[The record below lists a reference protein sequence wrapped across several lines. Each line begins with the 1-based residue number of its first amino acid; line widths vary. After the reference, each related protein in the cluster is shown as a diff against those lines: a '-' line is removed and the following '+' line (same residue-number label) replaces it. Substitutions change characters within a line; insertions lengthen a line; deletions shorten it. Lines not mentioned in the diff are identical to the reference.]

1 MGFIEDLQSVTL
13 DLATVV
19 IGLCEKHGIRY
30 YLAEGTMLGA
40 IRHGGFIPWDEDID
54 LAIPRADYNRL
65 LPILREEL
73 PEGYRLVHYPDATHH
88 PRYFAQVERLDTPV
102 CEDNFVVPFNRCMW
116 IDLFPID
123 GMPKGKLARKCH
135 LYRLLYL
142 RVLAQLAKADECIN
156 NKGKHRKVRKAAIA
170 IGNLWAKTFRVD
182 PRKRLARMEKVVQK
196 YDAEETGW
204 TISLGSLYKG
214 RTIFP
219 TAYYGSGKAV
229 DFAGKRWLLPEQ
241 CEEML
246 SSLYGD
252 YMTPP
257 PPEKRIG
264 HNLKPIDTV
273 SEERIGVYE

>member
-1 MGFIEDLQSVTL
+1 
-13 DLATVV
+13 
-19 IGLCEKHGIRY
+19 
-30 YLAEGTMLGA
+30 
-40 IRHGGFIPWDEDID
+40 
-54 LAIPRADYNRL
+54 
-65 LPILREEL
+65 
-73 PEGYRLVHYPDATHH
+73 
-88 PRYFAQVERLDTPV
+88 VERLDTPV
-102 CEDNFVVPFNRCMW
+102 CEDNFVKPFVRHMW

-142 RVLAQLAKADECIN
+142 RVLAQLADADECIN
-156 NKGKHRKVRKAAIA
+156 NKAKHQTLRKTAIA
-170 IGNLWAKTFRVD
+170 AGNLWAKLFRVN
-182 PRKRLARMEKVVQK
+182 PRKRLVRMEKVVQK
-196 YDAEETGW
+196 YDADETGW

-219 TAYYGSGKAV
+219 TAYYGKGKEV
-229 DFAGKRWLLPEQ
+229 DFAGRRWLLPEK

-264 HNLKPIDTV
+264 HNLKPVAKAETV
-273 SEERIGVYE
+273 Q

>member
-1 MGFIEDLQSVTL
+1 MTFIEELQSVTL

-19 IGLCEKHGIRY
+19 IDLCEKHGIRY

-40 IRHGGFIPWDEDID
+40 VRHSGFIPWDEDID
-54 LAIPRADYNRL
+54 LAIPRADYDRL

-73 PEGYRLVHYPDATHH
+73 PKGYRLVHYPDAQHH

-102 CEDNFVVPFNRCMW
+102 CEDNFVVPFVRHMW

-123 GMPKGKLARKCH
+123 GMPAGKLRRKAH
-135 LYRLLYL
+135 LWRLLFL
-142 RVLAQLAKADECIN
+142 RVLAQLADADECIN
-156 NKGKHRKVRKAAIA
+156 NKGKHRKLRQAAIA
-170 IGNLWAKTFRVD
+170 VGNLWAKAFRVD
-182 PRKRLARMEKVVQK
+182 PRRRLARMEKAVRK
-196 YDAEETGW
+196 YDAEKTGW

-219 TAYYGSGKAV
+219 TAYYGEGKEA
-229 DFAGKRWLLPEQ
+229 DFAGHRWRLPVES
-241 CEEML
+241 ERML
-246 SSLYGD
+246 FSLYGD

-264 HNLKPIDTV
+264 HNLKPVSRTETV
-273 SEERIGVYE
+273 Q

>member
-1 MGFIEDLQSVTL
+1 MTFLEELQHTSL

-19 IGLCEKHGIRY
+19 IDLCEKHGIRY

-40 IRHGGFIPWDEDID
+40 VRHKGFIPWDEDID

-65 LPILREEL
+65 LPILKAEL

-88 PRYFAQVERLDTPV
+88 PRYFAQVERLNMPV
-102 CEDNFVVPFNRCMW
+102 CEDNFVVPFERHMW

-123 GMPKGKLARKCH
+123 GMPKTAIGRKWH
-135 LYRLLYL
+135 LWHLLYL
-142 RVLAQLAKADECIN
+142 RVTAQLADADECIN
-156 NKGKHRKVRKAAIA
+156 DKGRHKTIRRLSIA
-170 IGNLWAKTFRVD
+170 LGNIWTKTFRID
-182 PRKRLARMEKVVQK
+182 PRKRLAKMEKAAQK
-196 YDAEETGW
+196 YDAAKTGY

-219 TAYYGSGKAV
+219 TAYYGEGREC
-229 DFAGKRWLLPEQ
+229 DFEGRRWRLPTE
-241 CEEML
+241 CEKML

-257 PPEKRIG
+257 PEDKRIG
-264 HNLKPIDTV
+264 HNLKPMTAEHI
-273 SEERIGVYE
+273 R

>member
-1 MGFIEDLQSVTL
+1 MSFIEELQQVTL

-19 IGLCEKHGIRY
+19 IGLCEQHGIRY

-40 IRHGGFIPWDEDID
+40 VRHQGFIPWDEDID

-73 PEGYRLVHYPDATHH
+73 PEGYRLVHYPDSTHH

-102 CEDNFVVPFNRCMW
+102 CEDNFVKPFVRHMW

-123 GMPKGKLARKCH
+123 GMPANPLRRRLH
-135 LYRLLYL
+135 LCRLLWL
-142 RVLAQLAKADECIN
+142 RVLAQLADADECIN
-156 NKGKHRKVRKAAIA
+156 NKGKHPAIRKTAIA
-170 IGNLWAKTFRVD
+170 VGNVWAKLFSID
-182 PRKRLARMEKVVQK
+182 PRKRLAKMERSVQK
-196 YDAEETGW
+196 YDANQTGW

-219 TAYYGSGKAV
+219 TAYYGEGKEV
-229 DFAGKRWLLPEQ
+229 DFAGHRWRLPTEG
-241 CEEML
+241 ETML
-246 SSLYGD
+246 ASLYGD

-264 HNLKPIDTV
+264 HNLKPVTRTEAV
-273 SEERIGVYE
+273 S

>member
-1 MGFIEDLQSVTL
+1 MNERQVTTVTFLEELQRTSL

-19 IGLCEKHGIRY
+19 IDLCDKHGIRY

-40 IRHGGFIPWDEDID
+40 VRHQGFIPWDEDID

-73 PEGYRLVHYPDATHH
+73 PEGYRLVHYADADHH
-88 PRYFAQVERLDTPV
+88 PRYFAQVECTAMPV
-102 CEDNFVVPFNRCMW
+102 CEDNFVVPFERGMW
-116 IDLFPID
+116 IVLFPID
-123 GMPKGKLARKCH
+123 GMPQSALGRKLH

-142 RVLAQLAKADECIN
+142 RVTAQLACANEGIN
-156 NKGKHRKVRKAAIA
+156 CNGKHRTLRKWCIA
-170 IGNLWAKTFRVD
+170 LGNLWSKIFRID
-182 PRKRLARMEKVVQK
+182 PRRRLANMEKAAQK
-196 YDAEETGW
+196 YDAAETGW

-219 TAYYGSGKAV
+219 TAYYGEGKTCA
-229 DFAGKRWLLPEQ
+229 FEGHCWRLPAESEQ
-241 CEEML
+241 ML
-246 SSLYGD
+246 TSLYGD

-264 HNLKPIDTV
+264 HNLKPITT
-273 SEERIGVYE
+273 SK